1 MANTFKNAYY
11 DVTTSLAAAYTCPG
25 STTAIVLTLRITNV
39 DGANDATVSATV
51 TDGSSGE
58 SYIAYTMTVPADSS
72 IELAGTSKLVL
83 ETGDIVKL
91 QASAASDL
99 EAFISVLQITQEVF
113 YALWVSWNDTKSTT

>member
-11 DVTTSLAAAYTCPG
+11 DVTDSLLAAYTCPG

-39 DGANDATVSATV
+39 DGANDATIDATV

-72 IELAGTSKLVL
+72 IELAGTSNFVL
-83 ETGDIVKL
+83 EATDIVKL
-91 QASAASDL
+91 KASADSDL
-99 EAFISVLQITQEVF
+99 EAFISVLQIT
-113 YALWVSWNDTKSTT
+113 